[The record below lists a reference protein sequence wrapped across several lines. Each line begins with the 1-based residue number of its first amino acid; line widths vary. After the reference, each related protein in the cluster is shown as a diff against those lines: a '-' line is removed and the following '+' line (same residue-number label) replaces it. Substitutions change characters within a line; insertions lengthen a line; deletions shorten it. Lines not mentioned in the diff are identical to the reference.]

1 MTLINFFNY
10 SGCMNI
16 DIKGLEDKVAELIGL
31 CVSLRAENQQL
42 RDELNIAKQDTTKLK
57 NNMLQA
63 SNQLEM
69 LLDALPSEE
78 GQK

>member
-1 MTLINFFNY
+1 MD
-10 SGCMNI
+10 I
-16 DIKGLEDKVAELIGL
+16 DIKGLEDKVAKLVDV
-31 CVSLRAENQQL
+31 CVSLREQNQQL
-42 RDELNIAKQDTTKLK
+42 REELIQATQNTAKLK

-78 GQK
+78 EQK

>member
-1 MTLINFFNY
+1 
-10 SGCMNI
+10 MNI
-16 DIKGLEDKVAELIGL
+16 DLKGLEDKVAELIGI
-31 CVSLRAENQQL
+31 CTSLRNENQQL
-42 RDELNIAKQDTTKLK
+42 RDELNKATQDKVKLK

-69 LLDALPSEE
+69 LLDALPSQE

>member
-1 MTLINFFNY
+1 
-10 SGCMNI
+10 MNI

>member
-1 MTLINFFNY
+1 MD
-10 SGCMNI
+10 I
-16 DIKGLEDKVAELIGL
+16 DIKGLEDKVAKLVDV
-31 CVSLRAENQQL
+31 CVSLREQNQQL
-42 RDELNIAKQDTTKLK
+42 REELLQATQNTAKLK

-78 GQK
+78 EQK

>member
-1 MTLINFFNY
+1 
-10 SGCMNI
+10 MNI
-16 DIKGLEDKVAELIGL
+16 DIKGLEDKVSELIGL

-57 NNMLQA
+57 SNMLQA

-69 LLDALPSEE
+69 LLDALPSQE

>member
-1 MTLINFFNY
+1 MD
-10 SGCMNI
+10 I
-16 DIKGLEDKVAELIGL
+16 DIKGLEDKVAELVDV
-31 CVSLRAENQQL
+31 CVSLREQNQLL
-42 RDELNIAKQDTTKLK
+42 REELRKTSQDTAKLK

-69 LLDALPSEE
+69 LLDALPAQE

>member
-1 MTLINFFNY
+1 MD
-10 SGCMNI
+10 I
-16 DIKGLEDKVAELIGL
+16 DIKGLEDKVAKLIGV
-31 CVSLRAENQQL
+31 CISLREENQQL
-42 RDELNIAKQDTTKLK
+42 RGELHKATQDTAKLK

-78 GQK
+78 EQK